1 MKKLAC
7 TLVGLLLAFA
17 TTAAQ
22 AIPLSNLFNGD
33 TLQVE
38 DKLFSDWRLKGFV
51 DPLDA
56 PPIDLDLIDVTGISG
71 DPLNSG
77 LNFAIGG
84 GGLQAGGAGLED
96 YLALWFEFK
105 VTVLDQS
112 MRIKD
117 NELNFFNG
125 WFASAD
131 TFLLINE
138 TVCTSA
144 NCVPT
149 NPDVLAYKEVLV
161 DILPGQPDIFVEQ
174 DIQNFLPQQ
183 AIWVAKFIV
192 VETYDGEPVGITNFQ
207 QFFSQEVV
215 SVPEPGT
222 LVMIAL
228 GLIGV
233 GFGRRR
239 LGWATEGEPR
249 LLPGMETATFSRS
262 GERLLRCS
270 WPS

>member
-1 MKKLAC
+1 MKKLAF
-7 TLVGLLLAFA
+7 TLLGALLAFA
-17 TTAAQ
+17 TTVAQ
-22 AIPLSNLFNGD
+22 AIPLSDLFNGD

-38 DKLFSDWRLKGFV
+38 DKLFSDWRLNGFV

-56 PPIDLDLIDVTGISG
+56 PPIDLDLIEVTGISG
-71 DPLNSG
+71 DPLNPG

-84 GGLQAGGAGLED
+84 GGLQAGGASFED
-96 YLALWFEFK
+96 YLELWFEFK
-105 VTVLDQS
+105 LTVLDPG

-131 TFLLINE
+131 SFLLINE

-149 NPDVLAYKEVLV
+149 NPDMLAYKEVLV
-161 DILPGQPDIFVEQ
+161 DLFPGQPDIIVEQ

-183 AIWVAKFIV
+183 AIWVAKFIA
-192 VETYDGEPVGITNFQ
+192 VETYDGSPAGITNFQ

-215 SVPEPGT
+215 SVPEPDT
-222 LVMIAL
+222 WAMIAL
-228 GLIGV
+228 GLIGA
-233 GFGRRR
+233 GFARRR
-239 LGWATEGEPR
+239 LGCPVKVA
-249 LLPGMETATFSRS
+249 
-262 GERLLRCS
+262 
-270 WPS
+270 